1 MDKREILV
9 SLLGEETVSKMADR
23 AGGGLDRFGRSL
35 DATEKDAQDLDRQIA
50 DVEGSLKHLAVAFAR
65 TSDEADR
72 IDISKGIRK
81 QQAELRKLVKS
92 KDLLP
97 DFAAAGAENAEG
109 FGASFVARIGPLL
122 AKAPMGAAG
131 GAIGAG
137 VAAVAVPMIGA
148 AVAGAVLG
156 GVGVGGVV
164 GGVSLAAKDAR
175 VQAASKQLGQTVM
188 GDLEDSASKFIGPTI
203 RSIGVI
209 EDAWSD
215 VADDVDGVF
224 EAAARYV
231 EPLAQGV
238 AGLVREIGP
247 GLREAA
253 EAAGPVVRELA
264 EGLPRIGDAISD
276 ALSDI
281 SGGAD
286 EGASAVRGL
295 LMGLESG
302 IRTVGTFVG
311 GLAQVYGAFVKAGQG
326 GAHFAEG
333 IAGWLP
339 IVGDKIT
346 DNRERMD
353 ELAGALEGGGES
365 GKEAGDGI
373 FGGLMKA
380 AEGADTATTEIK
392 SLREAIDEFAGQA
405 LDARAATRDFE
416 EAVDAASES
425 VKRNGRTLDEGTAK
439 GRANQAA
446 LDAIASSAIRQSQA
460 TLTATGSQEQATAV
474 TERGRAAFLRAAGAM
489 GMQAGKARELA
500 NKLFGIPNVKRE
512 VSIKDKQAR
521 DAIRAVQQGLGKIKS
536 KNITIGVYYKTNGDL
551 KLPGGTS
558 LKGAASGGPVIGI
571 GPKGVD
577 SEPYLLAPGEHI
589 LTAAEVDAA
598 GGHAGVERIR
608 ALLRGKTTGGPAPT
622 SAAGGRSSS
631 PAGGGGA
638 PVLQIN
644 AAGASGLERLFVSW
658 LVKAIRDS
666 GGNPKVLGLG
676 GGW

>member
-1 MDKREILV
+1 MADKRDILIR
-9 SLLGEETVSKMADR
+9 LLGEETVAKMADR
-23 AGGGLDRFGRSL
+23 AGGGLDRFGKSL
-35 DATEKDAQDLDRQIA
+35 DATERDAQDLDRQIA
-50 DVEGSLKHLAVAFAR
+50 DVEDSLKMLAVAFAR

-72 IDISKGIRK
+72 IDISKGIRR

-97 DFAAAGAENAEG
+97 DFAKAGEENAEG

-137 VAAVAVPMIGA
+137 IAAVAVPMIGA

-175 VQAASKQLGQTVM
+175 VQAAGKQLGQTVM
-188 GDLEDSASKFIGPTI
+188 GDLEDSAAAFIGPTI
-203 RSIGVI
+203 RSIGII

-238 AGLVREIGP
+238 AGMVREIGP

-253 EAAGPVVRELA
+253 EAAGPVVRELS

-339 IVGDKIT
+339 VVGDKIT

-365 GKEAGDGI
+365 GKEAGDWI

-380 AEGADTATTEIK
+380 AESATAATTEVK

-405 LDARAATRDFE
+405 LDARAASRDFE
-416 EAVDAASES
+416 EAVDTATES
-425 VKRNGRTLDEGTAK
+425 VKRNGRTLDIGTEK

-446 LDAIASSAIRQSQA
+446 LDAIATAAIRKSQA
-460 TLTATGSQEQATAV
+460 TLTATGSQEQANTV
-474 TERGRAAFLRAAGAM
+474 TEKGRTAFLKAAEAM
-489 GMQAGKARELA
+489 GMEAGKAKELA

-512 VSIKDKQAR
+512 VSVKEKQALA
-521 DAIRAVQQGLGKIKS
+521 AIKAVQQGLGKINS

-558 LKGAASGGPVIGI
+558 LKGAASGGPIVGS

-577 SEPYLLAPGEHI
+577 SVPMILAPGEHV
-589 LTAAEVDAA
+589 LTAREVDAA

-608 ALLRGKTTGGPAPT
+608 AALRGGGASAP
-622 SAAGGRSSS
+622 SMARVGS
-631 PAGGGGA
+631 GGGGGGSVVTHYSITVNVPPGA
-638 PVLQIN
+638 NPAEVGRVTV
-644 AAGASGLERLFVSW
+644 AAIQAYERNNG
-658 LVKAIRDS
+658 K
-666 GGNPKVLGLG
+666 
-676 GGW
+676 GWRT

>member
-1 MDKREILV
+1 MADKRDILIN
-9 SLLGEETVSKMADR
+9 LLGKETVSPAFDKAAGAADK
-23 AGGGLDRFGRSL
+23 FGRRL
-35 DATEKDAQDLDRQIA
+35 DATADDASRLDHEIEQAER
-50 DVEGSLKHLAVAFAR
+50 SLQELAVQYAR
-65 TSDEADR
+65 TGDAAERLDLTKAM
-72 IDISKGIRK
+72 RK
-81 QQAELRKLVKS
+81 QQAELRKITKA
-92 KDLLP
+92 KGFLP
-97 DFAAAGAENAEG
+97 DFGEVGDDAADG
-109 FGASFVARIGPLL
+109 FATSFIGRIGPLM
-122 AKAPMGAAG
+122 AKAPMGATG

-137 VAAVAVPMIGA
+137 IAAVVVPMLGA

-188 GDLEDSASKFIGPTI
+188 GDLEDSAAKFIGPTI
-203 RSIGVI
+203 TSIRI
-209 EDAWSD
+209 IQDAWSD
-215 VADDVDGVF
+215 VSDDVDGVF

-253 EAAGPVVRELA
+253 EAAGPVIRELA

-276 ALSDI
+276 ALHDI

-302 IRTVGTFVG
+302 IRVTGQFVG
-311 GLAQVYGAFVKAGQG
+311 GLAEVYGALVKAGQG

-339 IVGDKIT
+339 LVGDKIT
-346 DNRERMD
+346 DNRVRMD

-380 AEGADTATTEIK
+380 AEGADTARTEIK

-425 VKRNGRTLDEGTAK
+425 VKRNGKTLDTGTEK

-446 LDAIASSAIRQSQA
+446 LDAIASSAIRQAQA
-460 TLTATGSQEQATAV
+460 TLTATGSQEQANVV
-474 TERGRAAFLRAAGAM
+474 TERGRAAFLRTATAM

-500 NKLFGIPNVKRE
+500 NKLFGIPNVKRD
-512 VSIKDKQAR
+512 VTVKDKAAR
-521 DAIRAVQQGLGKIKS
+521 DAIARVIAAAGKIKD
-536 KNITIGVYYKTNGDL
+536 IYRGIYYTVHGDL
-551 KLPGGTS
+551 KVPGGTQ
-558 LKGAASGGPVIGI
+558 LKGAASGGPIVGS

-577 SEPYLLAPGEHI
+577 SVPMILAPGEHV
-589 LTAAEVDAA
+589 LTAREVDAA

-608 ALLRGKTTGGPAPT
+608 AALRGEGGASAP
-622 SAAGGRSSS
+622 SMARAG
-631 PAGGGGA
+631 PGGGGGSVVNHFSITVTVPPGA
-638 PVLQIN
+638 NPAEVGRVTV
-644 AAGASGLERLFVSW
+644 AAIQAYERSNG
-658 LVKAIRDS
+658 K
-666 GGNPKVLGLG
+666 
-676 GGW
+676 GWRT